1 MIALLWPQNENRCAP
16 GSFEKDPTARTLV
29 IFSLDFAGKCSF
41 QVVTPSSLNSVI
53 PASWW
58 SFDSIF
64 PQCMTQSNWNL
75 LYWT

>member
-1 MIALLWPQNENRCAP
+1 
-16 GSFEKDPTARTLV
+16 
-29 IFSLDFAGKCSF
+29 
-41 QVVTPSSLNSVI
+41 LNSVI